1 MKPGQPW
8 TVTTDLRAADEQVP
22 RAFIEWIDKYL
33 GYVKIASPRAIDE
46 SYFSYREMWQSVP
59 QLLLHMVSRK

>member
-1 MKPGQPW
+1 MHI
-8 TVTTDLRAADEQVP
+8 ADEQVP

-33 GYVKIASPRAIDE
+33 GYVKIASPRDIDD